1 MTRDQIEEL
10 AALDALSALEGE
22 DLATWERVRGENP
35 SALRLRDELADAAA
49 QLSLLAPA
57 ANLPRKQ

>member
-22 DLATWERVRGENP
+22 DLVTWERVRGENP
-35 SALRLRDELADAAA
+35 VG
-49 QLSLLAPA
+49 LAPS
-57 ANLPRKQ
+57 R